1 MPIKEISQSLPRNLQ
16 EVIVKSKTDPVLF
29 SEVLLGVPL
38 HKGQKKWLRQTE
50 ERKTK
55 INVLV
60 PSNRYGKSTVTAVKQ
75 IWKHWVKAGIPQ
87 GNQEAW
93 MRAEYRTANVAPKS
107 SLVEP
112 VFKYVDQM
120 MTSSFMIRR
129 PDGTAVTNKCL
140 IEWFY
145 LKDRTIANTSTN
157 QYKQFFAFNSVL
169 EHRTIGATASDSLE
183 GKPYGY
189 ISYDEGGRSYNLE
202 AEVNGTFLARLFDMD
217 GTLDIVST
225 PDQTSPSIL
234 FHYKLYQDG
243 LVNLNNTYT
252 MEGELKDNTF
262 FTPEQIAK
270 QYKLYENNP
279 LKDQVLFGKFVFG
292 GDNIFDT
299 KTILDAQD
307 DSLNDGIRREENHKY
322 VIGIDTAI
330 GADEMVYT
338 VLDVTEKPYL
348 VVRQIACKGNSKS
361 PQMHLNDLLDL
372 VESYTNPDQDFGTS
386 NVNLHLET
394 WNGES
399 VRFYKDLPPSVQY
412 RTRCYGS
419 WQPETR
425 TTENKNPAKKRNNE
439 AKKADIILSIKKLL
453 SAGELKIPNDPTL
466 VQQLS
471 IYREDDKN
479 IPTDRVFALGMAC
492 WLANDLEEK
501 YETISFINW

>member
-1 MPIKEISQSLPRNLQ
+1 MLNLKSIPLNLQ
-16 EVIVKSKTDPVLF
+16 EVLIKSKDDPVLF

-38 HKGQKKWLRQTE
+38 HEGQKKWLRETT
-50 ERKTK
+50 RRGSK
-55 INVLV
+55 INILL
-60 PSNRYGKSTVTAVKQ
+60 PGNRYGKSTVTAVKQ
-75 IWKHWVKAGIPQ
+75 IWKQWKKDGIPQ

-93 MRAEYRTANVAPKS
+93 TKAEYRTANVAPKS

-112 VFKYVDQM
+112 VFKYIDQI
-120 MTSSFMIRR
+120 MTSSFVIRR
-129 PDGTAVTNKCL
+129 PDGTVVTNQCL

-157 QYKQFFAFNSVL
+157 QFKQFFSYNSHI

-202 AEVNGTFLARLFDMD
+202 SEVNGTFLARLFDLD
-217 GTLDIVST
+217 GQLDIVST

-234 FHYKLYQDG
+234 YHYKLYQDG
-243 LVNLNNTYT
+243 LVGINNTFT

-262 FTPEQIAK
+262 FSPEQIAK

-279 LKDQVLFGKFVFG
+279 LKDQVLYGKFVFG
-292 GDNIFDT
+292 GDNIYDA
-299 KTILDAQD
+299 KSILAAQD
-307 DSLNDGIRREENHKY
+307 ETLNDGERRKDDHRY

-330 GADEMVYT
+330 GSDEMVYT
-338 VLDVTEKPYL
+338 VLDVTEKPYRL
-348 VVRQIACKGNSKS
+348 VRQVACKGNTKS

-372 VESYTNPDQDFGTS
+372 IDSYTEHEKS
-386 NVNLHLET
+386 NVDIMLET

-399 VRFYKDLPPSVQY
+399 VRFYKDLPPSVQV

-419 WQPETR
+419 WQPEIKQ
-425 TTENKNPAKKRNNE
+425 TENKNPMKKRNNE
-439 AKKADIILSIKKLL
+439 AKKADIVLSIKKLL
-453 SAGELKIPNDPTL
+453 SSGELKIPNDPPL

-479 IPTDRVFALGMAC
+479 IPTDRVFALGLAC
-492 WLANDLEEK
+492 WLASELVPLSAELSWLE
-501 YETISFINW
+501 W